1 MTAEGPDAGRAEA
14 TDPVDGPS
22 GERMPMFPLGSA
34 LVPGMRLPL
43 RVFEPR
49 YRQMAREV
57 LEGSGEFGVVLIER
71 GFEVGGG
78 DTRFDVGTVA
88 RVLRAAQTP
97 DGRYALDTVGT
108 DRMRVLRWLPED
120 PYPVAQVERLVD
132 PPPGPA
138 AADRRDEVEKV
149 LRRILAVRSEL
160 GEPVD
165 LSQFELHPDPA
176 VASWHAA
183 LLGGLGPMDV
193 QALLA
198 ADGPDERLEQLGPM
212 LADAV
217 ERYQL
222 LLGTSDP
229 GGSPGADDADG

>member
-1 MTAEGPDAGRAEA
+1 MGDGSEHATGGAGG
-14 TDPVDGPS
+14 T

-57 LEGSGEFGVVLIER
+57 LEGPGEFGVVLIER

-78 DTRFDVGTVA
+78 DTRFGVGTIA
-88 RVLRAAQTP
+88 RVLRAAQSP
-97 DGRYALDTVGT
+97 DGQYALDTVGT
-108 DRMRVLRWLPED
+108 DRLRVLEWLPDD
-120 PYPVAQVERLVD
+120 PYPTARVERLVD
-132 PPPGPA
+132 PAPGPDA
-138 AADRRDEVEKV
+138 TERRAEVEKL

-160 GEPVD
+160 GEPID
-165 LSQFELHPDPA
+165 LAQFELHPDPV

-183 LLGGLGPMDV
+183 VLGGLGPLDV
-193 QALLA
+193 QTLLGA
-198 ADGPDERLEQLGPM
+198 PGPDERLEQLGPM

-217 ERYQL
+217 ERFEL
-222 LLGTSDP
+222 LLGTADP
-229 GGSPGADDADG
+229 GRSPGADDVDG

>member
-1 MTAEGPDAGRAEA
+1 MTAEGPGGD
-14 TDPVDGPS
+14 

-78 DTRFDVGTVA
+78 DTRFGVGTVA
-88 RVLRAAQTP
+88 RVLRAAQSP
-97 DGRYALDTVGT
+97 DGQYALDTVGT
-108 DRMRVLRWLPED
+108 ERIRVLQWLPDD
-120 PYPVAQVERLVD
+120 PYPVAQVERVVD
-132 PPPGPA
+132 PPPGPDA
-138 AADRRDEVEKV
+138 AERRDEVEKV

-160 GEPVD
+160 GEPID
-165 LSQFELHPDPA
+165 LARFELHPDPA

-183 LLGGLGPMDV
+183 LLGGLGPLDV
-193 QALLA
+193 QNLLA
-198 ADGPDERLEQLGPM
+198 AAGPDERLGHLVPM

-217 ERYQL
+217 ERYEL
-222 LLGTSDP
+222 LLGTAGGMSAGSDE
-229 GGSPGADDADG
+229 DDG

>member
-1 MTAEGPDAGRAEA
+1 MTA
-14 TDPVDGPS
+14 DGPVVPGAPDGP

-49 YRQMAREV
+49 YRQMASEV

-78 DTRFDVGTVA
+78 DTRFGVGTVA

-108 DRMRVLRWLPED
+108 DRLRVLEWLPDD
-120 PYPVAQVERLVD
+120 PYPLARVARVVD
-132 PPPGPA
+132 PPPGPDA
-138 AADRRDEVEKV
+138 GERRDEIEKL

-165 LSQFELHPDPA
+165 LSHFELHRDPA

-183 LLGGLGPMDV
+183 LLGGLGPLDV
-193 QALLA
+193 QTLLSV
-198 ADGPDERLEQLGPM
+198 DGPDERLAELGPM

-217 ERYQL
+217 ERYEL
-222 LLGTSDP
+222 LLGAAGS
-229 GGSPGADDADG
+229 GGSPDPDEDAG

>member
-1 MTAEGPDAGRAEA
+1 MTAAVPDGV
-14 TDPVDGPS
+14 PN

-57 LEGSGEFGVVLIER
+57 LEGTGEFGVVLIER

-78 DTRFDVGTVA
+78 DARFGVGTVA
-88 RVLRAAQTP
+88 RVLRAAQSP
-97 DGRYALDTVGT
+97 DGQYALDTVGT
-108 DRMRVLRWLPED
+108 ERLRVLEWLPDD
-120 PYPVAQVERLVD
+120 PYPVAQVERMVD
-132 PPPGPA
+132 PPAGPDA
-138 AADRRDEVEKV
+138 AERRDEVEKV

-165 LSQFELHPDPA
+165 LSHFELHPDPA

-183 LLGGLGPMDV
+183 LLAGLGPLDV
-193 QALLA
+193 QTLLA
-198 ADGPDERLEQLGPM
+198 AAGPDERLGQLVPM

-217 ERYQL
+217 ERYEL
-222 LLGTSDP
+222 LLGTADP
-229 GGSPGADDADG
+229 GGSPESGEGDG